1 MAVGDNNGVDY
12 GDLADVAGSR
22 GIPLRSQP
30 GDGRA
35 AILEDRVEEHSQAR
49 AKLHIEASMS

>member
-1 MAVGDNNGVDY
+1 MGDDNGVDY

-22 GIPLRSQP
+22 GIPLRAQP

-35 AILEDRVEEHSQAR
+35 AILEDRVKEYSQA
-49 AKLHIEASMS
+49 